1 MKLIYASAFIIICLA
16 ACNQQQ
22 NKTAGN
28 ELLQSQAKVYLDNYD
43 SIYKRLSTASNE
55 GQWLLNTHIVAGDST
70 ASKAAAAT
78 DEALAKFT
86 GSTANID
93 SAKKYLA
100 VKDKLTTLQVKQFEY
115 ILFFAG
121 NNPETA
127 GGLVKERI
135 DATNTQLE
143 KLYGFTYM
151 LNGKKVS
158 TNNLDDIL
166 KGNGSLAGHTAAWTA
181 SKEVGK
187 TLKDGLQQ
195 LQRLRNE
202 CVKPLGYSDFF
213 AYQAKEYGMS
223 SDEMMSLTQGFI
235 HDVWPLYREL
245 HTWARYELAKK
256 YNQPVPQ
263 YLPADW
269 LPNRWGQDWGA
280 LINVEGLNID
290 PVLKKNGPE
299 WIMKKGEEFWTG
311 LGFAKLPQSFWD
323 KSSLYPL
330 PANAAYSKNNH
341 ASAWHLDYD
350 KDVRSLMSVE
360 PNTEWWTT
368 VLHELGHIYYY
379 MEYSKPDIPI
389 VLRTGANRG
398 YHEAFGSMIGLA
410 SLQKPLLESQ
420 GLIAAGVKTNDT
432 LKLLSEALDYI
443 VHIPWGSGVMTSFE
457 YELYAKNLPKE
468 QYNAKWWEL
477 VKKYQGIVP
486 PTDRRDADGYC
497 DAATKTHINDDPGQ
511 YYDYSISNV
520 LLFQVH
526 SYIAKN
532 ILKQDPHATN
542 YWGSK
547 AAGDFLRKLMRPGA
561 TVDWREHLKNT
572 VGSDM
577 SAQPMVD
584 YFAPLMDYLKKQNTG
599 RTYSLPEQL

>member
-1 MKLIYASAFIIICLA
+1 MKSILIFALVITLF
-16 ACNQQQ
+16 ACNQG
-22 NKTAGN
+22 NDKSAGD
-28 ELLQSQAKVYLDNYD
+28 EALQSQAQLYLDSYNSVYQ
-43 SIYKRLSTASNE
+43 KLSTASTE
-55 GQWLLNTHIVAGDST
+55 GQWLLNTHIVPGDST
-70 ASKAAAAT
+70 ASKAAAVA

-100 VKDKLTTLQVKQFEY
+100 LKDKLTPLQVKQFEY

-127 GGLVKERI
+127 GSLVKERI
-135 DATNTQLE
+135 DATNAQLE

-166 KGNGSLAGHTAAWTA
+166 KGGGSLAEHAAAWAA

-187 TLKDGLQQ
+187 TLKDGLVQ
-195 LQRLRNE
+195 LQRLRNGS
-202 CVKPLGYSDFF
+202 VTPLGFSDFF
-213 AYQAKEYGMS
+213 SYMASEYGMS
-223 SDEMMSLTQGFI
+223 SEEMMSLTQGFI
-235 HDVWPLYREL
+235 KDVWPLYREL

-280 LINVEGLNID
+280 MLTVEGLNID
-290 PVLKKNGPE
+290 PVLKKNGAQ
-299 WIMKKGEEFWTG
+299 WIVNKGEEFWTS

-330 PANAAYSKNNH
+330 PPNSPFSKNNH
-341 ASAWHLDYD
+341 ATAWHLDYD
-350 KDVRSLMSVE
+350 KDVRSIMSVE
-360 PNTEWWTT
+360 ANTEWWST
-368 VLHELGHIYYY
+368 VLHELGHIYYF
-379 MEYSKPDIPI
+379 MEYSNPDVPVI
-389 VLRTGANRG
+389 LRTGANRG

-410 SLQKPLLESQ
+410 SLQKPLLESL
-420 GLIAAGVKTNDT
+420 GLIASGVKTNDT

-443 VHIPWGSGVMTSFE
+443 VHIPWGSGVMTGFE
-457 YELYAKNLPKE
+457 YELYAKNLPKD

-486 PTDRRDADGYC
+486 PAERKDADGYC
-497 DAATKTHINDDPGQ
+497 DAATKTHINDDPAA

-526 SYIAKN
+526 DYIAKN

-547 AAGDFLRKLMRPGA
+547 AAGDFLRSLMRPGA
-561 TVDWREHLKNT
+561 TVDWRQHLKNSI
-572 VGSDM
+572 GSKM
-577 SAQPMVD
+577 SAKPMVD
-584 YFAPLMDYLKKQNTG
+584 YFAPLMDYLKKQNAG
-599 RTYSLPEQL
+599 RTYSLPEKL